1 MINSVEQF
9 GLMFCAISGKP
20 PRFPVLSPRSKC
32 IFEKEL
38 IEQYVSDE
46 GKDPITNSP
55 LTVDEL
61 IEISQSPEQSSFADS
76 LNSSTL
82 NTNYSIPNLLSSLQ
96 NEWDAIMLENF
107 KLRKQLDEST
117 KKLSVAFY
125 ERDAAKVVAAKA
137 LKARDDIMREMNHLV
152 SQIGNAEVPESL
164 ENKDVPSSLPST
176 NVLLERLL
184 EESRSYLKKT
194 KKVASDFSAPALA
207 PFKLENKWDVN
218 ESLTLHRTTSLCHE
232 YQQSVVFQLQ
242 DVSQVCY
249 VKGPLSHRVAH
260 VPFSDK
266 VKYLAAAS
274 HDRLLVC
281 TADGKMG
288 VSSVSGD
295 QMDVASTT
303 IGNVIFMENHEEILN
318 NDFLWADDSGAV
330 GFTKM
335 DCKETTLLIAG
346 QQPKQ
351 FFQAVYHK
359 DGLLLALVNTARI
372 KIFDL
377 TKPNEQSTD
386 FQVGEEIKADGE
398 IKQVRF
404 SSNGY
409 WMIVHCGNTLMAFDL
424 RKSPGTLALSPFE
437 LGSGST
443 KVLWDL
449 DVSARHLAVLR
460 EGNDSHHHALEFFSY
475 QKSKKSWEPT
485 DLEVFQLES
494 QGVSHQELNNFLMLY
509 TKEGPAAIL
518 QAREQVLFY
527 ITK

>member
-1 MINSVEQF
+1 
-9 GLMFCAISGKP
+9 MFCAISGKP

-46 GKDPITNSP
+46 GKDPVTNSP

-125 ERDAAKVVAAKA
+125 ERDAAKIVAAKA

-152 SQIGNAEVPESL
+152 SQIGDAEVPESL
-164 ENKDVPSSLPST
+164 EHQGAPVSLSLVSSA
-176 NVLLERLL
+176 LLERLSQ
-184 EESRSYLKKT
+184 ESMSYLKKT
-194 KKVASDFSAPALA
+194 KKVASDFSVPALA
-207 PFKLENKWDVN
+207 PFKLEGKWDVDK
-218 ESLTLHRTTSLCHE
+218 SLKLHRTTSLCLE
-232 YQQSVVFQLQ
+232 FQQSVVFQLQ

-249 VKGPLSHRVAH
+249 MKGPLSHRVVGA
-260 VPFSDK
+260 PFSDK

-274 HDRLLVC
+274 HDRLLIC
-281 TADGKMG
+281 TADGRMG
-288 VSSVSGD
+288 VSSISGD
-295 QMDVASTT
+295 QMEVANTK
-303 IGNVIFMENHEEILN
+303 IGNIIFMENHEEILN
-318 NDFLWADDSGAV
+318 DHFLWADDSGAV
-330 GFTKM
+330 GFTTM
-335 DCKETTLLIAG
+335 DCKETILLIAG
-346 QQPKQ
+346 QQEKQ
-351 FFQAVYHK
+351 FFQAAYHK
-359 DGLLLALVNTARI
+359 DGLLLALVNTREI

-377 TKPNEQSTD
+377 TKPEEHSTD
-386 FQVGEEIKADGE
+386 FQIGKEIKADGE
-398 IKQVRF
+398 IKEVRF

-424 RKSPGTLALSPFE
+424 RKSPGTLALNPFE

-449 DVSARHLAVLR
+449 DVSARHLALLK
-460 EGNDSHHHALEFFSY
+460 EGNDSHQHALEFFSY
-475 QKSKKSWEPT
+475 QKSKKSWEPA
-485 DLEVFQLES
+485 DLEVFHLES
-494 QGVSHQELNNFLMLY
+494 PNLPHEELNNFLMLY

-527 ITK
+527 VTK

>member
-1 MINSVEQF
+1 
-9 GLMFCAISGKP
+9 MFCAISGKP
-20 PRFPVLSPRSKC
+20 PRFPVLSPHSKC

-61 IEISQSPEQSSFADS
+61 IEISQKPEQSSFANS

-107 KLRKQLDEST
+107 KLRKQLDEIT

-125 ERDAAKVVAAKA
+125 ERDAAKIVAAKA

-152 SQIGNAEVPESL
+152 SQIGNEEVPESV
-164 ENKDVPSSLPST
+164 ENQDIALSPSPVT
-176 NVLLERLL
+176 NTLLERLS
-184 EESRSYLKKT
+184 EESMSYLKKT

-207 PFKLENKWDVN
+207 SFKLESKWNVN
-218 ESLTLHRTTSLCHE
+218 ESLQLHRTTSLCHE
-232 YQQSVVFQLQ
+232 FQQNVVFQLQ
-242 DVSQVCY
+242 ELSRVCY
-249 VKGPLSHRVAH
+249 LKGPLSHRVAG
-260 VPFSDK
+260 VPFSEK
-266 VKYLAAAS
+266 VKYLAATS
-274 HDRLLVC
+274 HDQLLVC
-281 TADGKMG
+281 TADGRIG
-288 VSSVSGD
+288 VSNISGD
-295 QMDVASTT
+295 QMEIANTN
-303 IGNVIFMENHEEILN
+303 IGNVIFMENHEQILN
-318 NDFLWADDSGAV
+318 DHFLWADDSGAV
-330 GFTKM
+330 GFTTM
-335 DCKETTLLIAG
+335 DCKETILLIAG
-346 QQPKQ
+346 EQQNH
-351 FFQAVYHK
+351 FFQAAYHK
-359 DGLLLALVNTARI
+359 DGLLLALVNTNKI

-386 FQVGEEIKADGE
+386 FQVGQEIKADGE
-398 IKQVRF
+398 IKEVRF

-409 WMIVHCGNTLMAFDL
+409 WMIVHCGTTLMAFDL

-449 DVSARHLAVLR
+449 DVSARHLAILK
-460 EGNDSHHHALEFFSY
+460 EGNDSHLHDLQFFSY

-485 DLEVFQLES
+485 NLEVFHLES
-494 QGVSHQELNNFLMLY
+494 PGVSRQELDNFLMLY

-527 ITK
+527 VTK